1 MLSRVPPRR
10 LAPLPPASLPGLE
23 VHHEAETGRTW
34 QDTFQDQLDVPFPDG
49 VPQFRF
55 LVHYPEER
63 GRDHQD
69 AMLIIT
75 ANHCVCDGRSLE
87 ILCAQLLV
95 RLAED
100 EGPTASAPPPL
111 HSSAPS
117 SLIAHH
123 DLDAISQPAQTSVRY
138 ASATDSFRLDSYS
151 GEGSRMR
158 LLYHRLAQAEVDALR
173 GACRKHG
180 VTVSSAL
187 LAALAAALGPLTT
200 AEAKD
205 VMGIQCCVDLRRYFT
220 PETRTAIGNMYS
232 MPTLTV
238 PTRKDGSSTWKDVHN
253 MYEQLLW
260 YLDNKEGLHALKDDP
275 MPNLLMAEKMSGHI
289 VDDNNH
295 GRHFFPGLSN
305 LGTINMSAV
314 RRQEDGSISEVEALS
329 VNEFWF
335 ASRHERVG
343 PIVMLCAASIPGQG
357 MFLTLNHSQPTI
369 ASATA
374 NTLLERIFNLLSHFQ
389 NG

>member
-1 MLSRVPPRR
+1 
-10 LAPLPPASLPGLE
+10 
-23 VHHEAETGRTW
+23 
-34 QDTFQDQLDVPFPDG
+34 
-49 VPQFRF
+49 
-55 LVHYPEER
+55 
-63 GRDHQD
+63 
-69 AMLIIT
+69 
-75 ANHCVCDGRSLE
+75 
-87 ILCAQLLV
+87 
-95 RLAED
+95 
-100 EGPTASAPPPL
+100 
-111 HSSAPS
+111 
-117 SLIAHH
+117 
-123 DLDAISQPAQTSVRY
+123 
-138 ASATDSFRLDSYS
+138 
-151 GEGSRMR
+151 
-158 LLYHRLAQAEVDALR
+158 
-173 GACRKHG
+173 
-180 VTVSSAL
+180 
-187 LAALAAALGPLTT
+187 
-200 AEAKD
+200 
-205 VMGIQCCVDLRRYFT
+205 
-220 PETRTAIGNMYS
+220 MYS